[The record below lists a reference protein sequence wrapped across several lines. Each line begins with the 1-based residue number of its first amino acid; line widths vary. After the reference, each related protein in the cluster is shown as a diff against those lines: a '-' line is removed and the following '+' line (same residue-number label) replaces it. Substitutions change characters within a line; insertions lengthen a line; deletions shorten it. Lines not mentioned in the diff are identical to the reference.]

1 MPWVAER
8 PSRER
13 KTLRFFDDMLGA
25 LSLLGGTPWVADR
38 PCGERETLRLFMI
51 ECAPL
56 SCRQLWFAITAL
68 GEEGEGGPGIFV
80 TLPDS
85 IVRKGLTS
93 GWTSR
98 AEKPARGRY
107 LLDVELPA
115 CEQELL
121 ALQQLLEASYATA
134 FDSPT

>member
-1 MPWVAER
+1 VAER
-8 PSRER
+8 PCRER
-13 KTLRFFDDMLGA
+13 ETIRIFDDMLGA
-25 LSLLGGTPWVADR
+25 LYGWAAGTPRVPDR
-38 PCGERETLRLFMI
+38 PCRERETIRLFMI
-51 ECAPL
+51 ECPPL

-68 GEEGEGGPGIFV
+68 SEEVEGGPGIFV

-98 AEKPARGRY
+98 AEKAKWGHY
-107 LLDVELPA
+107 LVDVELPA

-121 ALQQLLEASYATA
+121 ALQQLLEAIYTAA
-134 FDSPT
+134 FDSPA